1 MSNYIHWKK
10 NPFLFQTSLGS
21 QFLKLSSTIVRTG
34 VDSIFEIVLPKKKKI
49 IYIEEILR

>member
-10 NPFLFQTSLGS
+10 KPFLFQTSLGS